1 MKRQFLQT
9 MTILVFGLIGIMFT
23 SCGGDDDASSG
34 DNGTGVLADVEI
46 NEKNF
51 PDGIFRNWL
60 LSQDYGSD
68 GVLTKSEIARVTSI
82 DVRLAS
88 GKIEDGDIS
97 QNGKIQSLQGIEYFA
112 ALEVLYCGNNEL
124 ISLDVSKNTVL
135 KELYCWHTNLT
146 SLDVSKNKSLLILNC
161 NYSKVTE
168 LNVSK
173 NTALTSLSCNHN
185 SIYALDLSKNTAL
198 TSLSCSQNY
207 MTTLDMTGCKA
218 LTNLDCY
225 QNSLTTL
232 DLTGCTALTSL
243 DCHQNSLKTL
253 DLTGCTAL
261 TSLSCYSNSIKE
273 EGMETF
279 VASLPTVKNGKMC
292 VTNNYDGMVMTT
304 TQVAA
309 AKAKGWTPYY
319 YEKKEWKEYTGS

>member
-9 MTILVFGLIGIMFT
+9 MTILVFGLMGIMFT

-82 DVRLAS
+82 DVRLAG

-97 QNGKIQSLQGIEYFA
+97 QNGKIQNLQGIEYFA

-173 NTALTSLSCNHN
+173 NTALTSLSC
-185 SIYALDLSKNTAL
+185 
-198 TSLSCSQNY
+198 SQNY

-218 LTNLDCY
+218 LTN
-225 QNSLTTL
+225 
-232 DLTGCTALTSL
+232 L

-261 TSLSCYSNSIKE
+261 TSLSCYSNNIKE

>member
-9 MTILVFGLIGIMFT
+9 MTILVFGLMGIMFT

-68 GVLTKSEIARVTSI
+68 GVLTKSEIARVKSI

-198 TSLSCSQNY
+198 TSLDCSQNY
-207 MTTLDMTGCKA
+207 MTTLDMTGCK
-218 LTNLDCY
+218 
-225 QNSLTTL
+225 
-232 DLTGCTALTSL
+232 ALTSL

>member
-173 NTALTSLSCNHN
+173 NTALTSLSC
-185 SIYALDLSKNTAL
+185 
-198 TSLSCSQNY
+198 SQNY
-207 MTTLDMTGCKA
+207 MTTLDMTGCK
-218 LTNLDCY
+218 
-225 QNSLTTL
+225 
-232 DLTGCTALTSL
+232 ALTSL